1 MKYRSRT
8 EIVTQILEATSQT
21 ATKTKIMYRAFLSHA
36 QLKEYLTAL
45 EFNGL
50 INYDEK
56 NQLYRTTDKGFRFLK
71 LYYQIDKLTSS
82 KKDELTT

>member
-8 EIVTQILEATSQT
+8 EIVTQILEATSQA

-45 EFNGL
+45 EFNEL
-50 INYDEK
+50 IVYDEK

-82 KKDELTT
+82 KKDELAT